1 MAKAKAR
8 KKYTNTGVRSTEFK
22 VNTATQRR
30 YTIVSPPKLWI
41 RVQAKAKGKI
51 SVRALILGLLTRWL
65 DGDIEHPKP
74 DRIRACDDIPAYVAP
89 GLAGYE
95 SETDAGV

>member
-41 RVQAKAKGKI
+41 SVQAKAKGKI
-51 SVRALILGLLTRWL
+51 SVRALILGLLQRWI

-74 DRIRACDDIPAYVAP
+74 IDPVTGLPADEIMP
-89 GLAGYE
+89 GNANIN
-95 SETDAGV
+95 